1 MRHRAALAGAALAAG
16 ALALIAGPGSAATVE
31 ILSFA
36 DAGCCSIS
44 DGSNLEIDP
53 ASDPAPVKEVAN
65 GEFERAADS
74 LGPEAIAIKESG
86 RAGDDIPDGV
96 SSVAAEEP
104 SVLTRV
110 LMIFADLRATVFGNP
125 PPGP

>member
-31 ILSFA
+31 ILSLA
-36 DAGCCSIS
+36 DACCSIS

-53 ASDPAPVKEVAN
+53 AGDPAAVKEVAN

-74 LGPEAIAIKESG
+74 LGPEAIAIKERG
-86 RAGDDIPDGV
+86 RVGDDIPDGV
-96 SSVAAEEP
+96 SSVAAEQP
-104 SVLTRV
+104 SVLSRV